1 MNHFPPWK
9 RTKKVVFFLVVWWS
23 CVHVSIHGS
32 VHIITHHSWLR
43 RVFLSGHDRTAFQS
57 GKTLSQKLHVGP
69 GRHFGI
75 CQQVV
80 PDQMSSS
87 CDGHVWCSLCL
98 DENVRSEIMRC
109 INWILSNAFW
119 VFFVCETTCGFAT
132 VSNTCLCLCGT
143 DNKFDLIDLKTLHAS
158 GCHIDDEHSVGNFT
172 NYKRIVC
179 PTGATILWV
188 SIFRFT
194 YLGSK
199 PHAVP
204 YQLAAQQWRLSPH
217 FHAFHCSSGKVAG
230 KKTDYRNI
238 CICDYVCY

>member
-1 MNHFPPWK
+1 MYSGLNVAPHKVMNHFPPWRK
-9 RTKKVVFFLVVWWS
+9 TKKTFPFFGSLVVIS
-23 CVHVSIHGS
+23 PCVHVSIRGS

-57 GKTLSQKLHVGP
+57 GKMLSQKLHVGP

-98 DENVRSEIMRC
+98 DDNVRSEIMRC
-109 INWILSNAFW
+109 INWILSNALW
-119 VFFVCETTCGFAT
+119 VFFVC
-132 VSNTCLCLCGT
+132 
-143 DNKFDLIDLKTLHAS
+143 
-158 GCHIDDEHSVGNFT
+158 
-172 NYKRIVC
+172 KRIVC
-179 PTGATILWV
+179 PTGATMLWF
-188 SIFRFT
+188 SIFRFP
-194 YLGSK
+194 YLRSR
-199 PHAVP
+199 PHAMP
-204 YQLAAQQWRLSPH
+204 YQLAAQQWRLSRH

-230 KKTDYRNI
+230 KKTDYRNK